1 MSKLIKCKTCGAEI
15 AKSARNCPGCGAK
28 NKKPIYKKWW
38 FWLIIVIIC
47 VAVAGGGADEEAD
60 KKIGE
65 VTATETQMP
74 NPTQGTNAGETT
86 QPSAT
91 STPIPVK
98 TMYQVGDILLDG
110 DMKIVYM
117 SSGIY
122 QEENEFLQPSNGMQ
136 YIYIQLAFENLS
148 ASQDNSISLY
158 SFNCYAD
165 GYAVEAYYG
174 GEDTLSATLS
184 PGRTTSGCLYFTI
197 PKEAKE
203 IEIEYETNF
212 FTEEKITFIYEGEKN
227 SGYKIPSNTTAT
239 VGAYSVG
246 DIISSDKLIITYL
259 SCEEYFSDNM
269 FIQPKEGYQFIT
281 CEFEVENISDSDYSI
296 SSFEFDCYADGSA
309 CQASYVRDDALS
321 ATLSAG
327 RKTKGTVTFE
337 VPADAKVIELE
348 YVTNYWTSKR
358 LVFKIK

>member
-148 ASQDNSISLY
+148 ASQDNM
-158 SFNCYAD
+158 
-165 GYAVEAYYG
+165 
-174 GEDTLSATLS
+174 
-184 PGRTTSGCLYFTI
+184 P
-197 PKEAKE
+197 
-203 IEIEYETNF
+203 
-212 FTEEKITFIYEGEKN
+212 
-227 SGYKIPSNTTAT
+227 
-239 VGAYSVG
+239 
-246 DIISSDKLIITYL
+246 
-259 SCEEYFSDNM
+259 
-269 FIQPKEGYQFIT
+269 
-281 CEFEVENISDSDYSI
+281 
-296 SSFEFDCYADGSA
+296 
-309 CQASYVRDDALS
+309 
-321 ATLSAG
+321 
-327 RKTKGTVTFE
+327 
-337 VPADAKVIELE
+337 
-348 YVTNYWTSKR
+348 
-358 LVFKIK
+358 